1 MARLPQSFALIG
13 DVQWLPD
20 PGFRRLNFDILGNTN
35 EFLHTHV
42 WPRYKWEPADRVTKP
57 VWLYPPEFWT
67 LPCVRLGPRHDTLRA
82 AITEELI
89 RLGGSAV

>member
-1 MARLPQSFALIG
+1 MFSGCLIPASA
-13 DVQWLPD
+13 VSTSTSSE
-20 PGFRRLNFDILGNTN
+20 NTN

-67 LPCVRLGPRHDTLRA
+67 LPCVRLGPRHDALRA